1 MKTGISTASLFL
13 DLPTEKA
20 AEYLSENGVKT
31 SEAFLTTFSE
41 YTDEFADLLLKK
53 KGNMNF
59 NSVHALTTQFEP
71 QLYSKNDRALKDA
84 YSVLENV
91 LKTGK
96 TIGAKNYTFHG
107 FARIKKT
114 PININYDECG
124 YFTEK
129 IAEKCAEYGINL
141 AYENVHWCY
150 YNYIGFFSE
159 IKKRCP
165 SLKGTLDIKQ
175 ARQSGIEYKEYIKE
189 MGENIVTVHV
199 SDIDETGKMCLP
211 LKGTVDYDDLFSRLK
226 DVGFDGAVLIEAY
239 RKDYGE
245 RRELI
250 DSLDMLKSK
259 AAKYFDTVE

>member
-13 DLPTEKA
+13 DLPTEEA

-175 ARQSGIEYKEYIKE
+175 CRLSGFDYKDYIAD
-189 MGENIVTVHV
+189 MGENIKTVHLSDV
-199 SDIDETGKMCLP
+199 DENGKIKLPGKGTFDFETLFRRLKDSGSDPNALIEVYKDDYDDIDEIKN
-211 LKGTVDYDDLFSRLK
+211 
-226 DVGFDGAVLIEAY
+226 
-239 RKDYGE
+239 
-245 RRELI
+245 
-250 DSLDMLKSK
+250 SLDYLREIQYKIK
-259 AAKYFDTVE
+259 